1 MPDKS
6 DRFADSASKIKA
18 PFKVDPTMLFYSP
31 QETVDAFKHP
41 RIASYLEWI
50 AEDWT
55 PPTDDPRIA
64 VIIPC
69 TKSKPYPTSL
79 EHRAIN
85 GALLASGWSPDGR
98 GKPPDELYKVLDGGD
113 RGHRDNDPR
122 LLDVG
127 TMTRNGVS
135 LDRIVI
141 SEPLGLVPYTHVYEW
156 NGGQSPAAS
165 YDDPGLF
172 ESRGTSV
179 SPWREDHTATQT
191 ASGRWTWGPA
201 ERDAYVLAHNT
212 LANVIHRTLSRVRSR
227 YRAIG
232 AWTSPGLTHRS
243 FLMGRAQ
250 RKAEG
255 LPLSRV
261 GSDGPAPL
269 RGVCDE
275 TPGIVEILPTTP
287 QLAQAR
293 TDLAERLKRE
303 GRNHS
308 PGAVRGIYARGDGH
322 DTPLGLPELLAHLT
336 AWLDDKAEP
345 VQ

>member
-1 MPDKS
+1 MLDKS
-6 DRFADSASKIKA
+6 DRFADSASKIKD
-18 PFKVDPTMLFYSP
+18 PFSVDPTMLFYSP
-31 QETVDAFKHP
+31 QENVDAFSHP
-41 RIASYLEWI
+41 RIAPYLEWI
-50 AEDWT
+50 AEEWT
-55 PPTDDPRIA
+55 PPPGEARIA

-85 GALLASGWSPDGR
+85 GALIAAGWIPDGS
-98 GKPPDELYKVLDGGD
+98 GSPPDELYKVLAGGD
-113 RGHRDNDPR
+113 PDHRDNDRR

-127 TMTRNGVS
+127 TMSRNGVS

-141 SEPLGLVPYTHVYEW
+141 SEPLALVPYTHVYEW
-156 NGGQSPAAS
+156 NGRQSPATS

-179 SPWREDHTATQT
+179 SPWRDDHTATLT

-201 ERDAYVLAHNT
+201 ERGAYVTAHNT
-212 LANVIHRTLSRVRSR
+212 LAGVIHRTLRRVGSR

-243 FLMGRAQ
+243 FLMGRDQ
-250 RKAEG
+250 RKAEQ
-255 LPLSRV
+255 LPLRRT
-261 GSDGPAPL
+261 GPDGPVSL

-275 TPGIVEILPTTP
+275 TPGIVEILPTTE
-287 QLAQAR
+287 QMAQAR
-293 TDLAERLKRE
+293 SDLAQRLKRE

-308 PGAVRGIYARGDGH
+308 GGAVRGIYARGDGH
-322 DTPLGLPELLAHLT
+322 DTPLGLPELLRHLT
-336 AWLDDKAEP
+336 AWLDDKANS

>member
-1 MPDKS
+1 MLAKS

-18 PFKVDPTMLFYSP
+18 PFEVDPTMLFYSP
-31 QETVDAFKHP
+31 QENVDAFTHP
-41 RIASYLEWI
+41 RIAAYLKWI

-55 PPTDDPRIA
+55 PPLGDPRIA

-98 GKPPDELYKVLDGGD
+98 GKPPDKLYEVLDAGD
-113 RGHRDNDPR
+113 PGHPDNDPQ

-156 NGGQSPAAS
+156 DGGQSPSCS

-179 SPWREDHTATQT
+179 SPWRKDHTATQT

-201 ERDAYVLAHNT
+201 ERGAYVLAHNT
-212 LANVIHRTLSRVRSR
+212 LADVIHRTLSRVGSR
-227 YRAIG
+227 YRAIA

-255 LPLSRV
+255 LPLSRM
-261 GSDGPAPL
+261 GSDGAAPL
-269 RGVCDE
+269 HGVCDK
-275 TPGIVEILPTTP
+275 TPGIVDILPTTA
-287 QLAQAR
+287 QMAQAR
-293 TDLAERLKRE
+293 TDLAGRLKRE

-322 DTPLGLPELLAHLT
+322 DTPLGLPELLTHLT
-336 AWLDDKAEP
+336 AWLDGKAEQ